1 MFGILLAVL
10 VLLVGFGGAQE
21 PAGDQGDPPVR
32 LKRKKRSGE
41 PPAAKQPGKEKESKD
56 KEPAGPKDKDK
67 EKKPAAKEKDEP
79 LDPEDG
85 PMDEEED
92 DKEVLERIGRNMRSV
107 EDKLGNRELG
117 EPTSQQMRDIV
128 KDIDALIRRKQRS
141 QGGGGGAQQQPQGGA
156 EQQPQGG
163 EQGKQNK
170 QQQGGRSQAR
180 KQDSSQRGVTKAGS
194 RQRQQQGQQQ
204 GGRRMVRQRPGKQRG
219 QQRQGMAQNNPQPE
233 QGNTGNNPGAGSK
246 SPESK
251 KNLTSDLYKDVW
263 GHLPESLRA
272 EMNAYSNP
280 APFLPRYDDLI
291 KKYYRNIAEQGRK
304 KD

>member
-1 MFGILLAVL
+1 MTRRLSGILLAVL
-10 VLLVGFGGAQE
+10 VLLVGLGGAQE
-21 PAGDQGDPPVR
+21 PAGEQGGDPPLR
-32 LKRKKRSGE
+32 LKKKKRAGDA
-41 PPAAKQPGKEKESKD
+41 PAAKQPGKESKD
-56 KEPAGPKDKDK
+56 KEPAKPK
-67 EKKPAAKEKDEP
+67 EKAPGAKEKEEP

-92 DKEVLERIGRNMRSV
+92 DKEVLDRIGRNMRSV
-107 EDKLGNRELG
+107 EEKLGNRELG

-128 KDIDALIRRKQRS
+128 KDIDALIRRKQQS
-141 QGGGGGAQQQPQGGA
+141 QGGGGGA

-163 EQGKQNK
+163 ADQQPQGGEQDK
-170 QQQGGRSQAR
+170 QQGGRSQAR
-180 KQDSSQRGVTKAGS
+180 KQSSSQRGVTKAGGK
-194 RQRQQQGQQQ
+194 RQQQQQK
-204 GGRRMVRQRPGKQRG
+204 GGRRMVRQRSGSRG

-233 QGNTGNNPGAGSK
+233 QGNEGNTGGAGKKSK
-246 SPESK
+246 ETT

-272 EMNAYSNP
+272 EMNAYTNP
-280 APFLPRYDDLI
+280 SPFIPRYDDLI